1 METVSEGKEAVA
13 SAVPVRQTVPETEP
27 DFVIVCVNVCVQVKY
42 SVAVEEREAPVEGVT
57 EPLVVRDTCVLDPVL
72 DVVPVLLTLALADTV
87 AVGTT
92 VRVLTAV
99 AETVAV
105 PMLDLLCFMVAETDT
120 EVVDVFVLEGEPLA
134 LRVCIGL

>member
-1 METVSEGKEAVA
+1 M
-13 SAVPVRQTVPETEP
+13 
-27 DFVIVCVNVCVQVKY
+27 
-42 SVAVEEREAPVEGVT
+42 EGVT

-120 EVVDVFVLEGEPLA
+120 EAVDVFVLEGEPLA